1 MAKKAPASPL
11 KKAPAKRKPRP
22 KKPPVIKTETGIE
35 LSEFSPE
42 TLIRLQE
49 ILDAKLN
56 PEKIKLH
63 DPTDY
68 GEPVQSKI
76 LSAIAYALP
85 CLIAM
90 VLGIGIGVYAAG
102 GIHIGPDNKP
112 VPNPTPEPVKSFRV
126 IFVKESGQTLSGEQ
140 VAIPGAKE
148 IRDLLNAKTT
158 AEGNQ
163 PGWREYDPQ
172 QITDN
177 EQPTMKAL
185 WSAVKPQLLPAPCLV
200 VEVNGKVTVMP
211 FPATV
216 AEAVETLKKHGGA

>member
-22 KKPPVIKTETGIE
+22 KKPPVIKTETGVE

-76 LSAIAYALP
+76 LSAIAYVLP
-85 CLIAM
+85 CLIALL
-90 VLGIGIGVYAAG
+90 LGVGIGVYAAG
-102 GIHIGPDNKP
+102 GIQIGGDVRPGPADAVSEVFDTQEAAFRKLNGELAQKLIAG
-112 VPNPTPEPVKSFRV
+112 EIKSENEAR
-126 IFVKESGQTLSGEQ
+126 KWMESNFLPQSD
-140 VAIPGAKE
+140 AAWIK
-148 IRDLLNAKTT
+148 LLESEKAQFGGDKWT
-158 AEGNQ
+158 AEKQ
-163 PGWREYDPQ
+163 
-172 QITDN
+172 
-177 EQPTMKAL
+177 A
-185 WSAVKPQLLPAPCLV
+185 AVIGRYAR
-200 VEVNGKVTVMP
+200 
-211 FPATV
+211 
-216 AEAVETLKKHGGA
+216 

>member
-22 KKPPVIKTETGIE
+22 KKPPVIKTETGVE

-76 LSAIAYALP
+76 LSAIAYVLP
-85 CLIAM
+85 CLIA
-90 VLGIGIGVYAAG
+90 VVIGVGIGVYAAG
-102 GIHIGPDNKP
+102 GIQIGGDVVP
-112 VPNPTPEPVKSFRV
+112 VADDCLSQAHAADRV
-126 IFVKESGQTLSGEQ
+126 TQIAVL
-140 VAIPGAKE
+140 
-148 IRDLLNAKTT
+148 
-158 AEGNQ
+158 
-163 PGWREYDPQ
+163 RELA
-172 QITDN
+172 
-177 EQPTMKAL
+177 EQPFDGTTDEGRRKAGE
-185 WSAVKPQLLPAPCLV
+185 WFNAQRFRNRADDFGAYTDAVSEAIASNSEAELAKKL
-200 VEVNGKVTVMP
+200 EGK
-211 FPATV
+211 
-216 AEAVETLKKHGGA
+216 

>member
-1 MAKKAPASPL
+1 MAKKAPATPA

-22 KKPPVIKTETGIE
+22 KKPAVTII
-35 LSEFSPE
+35 
-42 TLIRLQE
+42 
-49 ILDAKLN
+49 
-56 PEKIKLH
+56 

-68 GEPVQSKI
+68 GTPVIFPSWLMGGLK
-76 LSAIAYALP
+76 AIVL
-85 CLIAM
+85 LTVGVIA
-90 VLGIGIGVYAAG
+90 GIWIAG
-102 GIHIGPDNKP
+102 GIPIGPDNRP
-112 VPNPTPEPVKSFRV
+112 DPAPTPIVPEPVKSFRA
-126 IFVKESGQTLSGEQ
+126 IFVKESGQTLSSEQ

-148 IRDLLNAKTT
+148 IRDFLNAKTT

-177 EQPTMKAL
+177 EQSTMKAL
-185 WSAVKPQLLPAPCLV
+185 WEAVKPKLLPAPCLV
-200 VEVNGKVTVMP
+200 LEVNGKVTVMP

>member
-63 DPTDY
+63 DPTGY

-76 LSAIAYALP
+76 LSALAYALP
-85 CLIAM
+85 CLIAL

-102 GIHIGPDNKP
+102 GIQIGGNVVP
-112 VPNPTPEPVKSFRV
+112 VADAVSEVFDTQEAAFRKLNGELAQKLIAGEVKSENEAR
-126 IFVKESGQTLSGEQ
+126 KWMESNFLPQSD
-140 VAIPGAKE
+140 AAWIK
-148 IRDLLNAKTT
+148 LLESEKAEFGGDKWT
-158 AEGNQ
+158 AEKQ
-163 PGWREYDPQ
+163 
-172 QITDN
+172 
-177 EQPTMKAL
+177 A
-185 WSAVKPQLLPAPCLV
+185 AVIGRYAR
-200 VEVNGKVTVMP
+200 
-211 FPATV
+211 
-216 AEAVETLKKHGGA
+216 

>member
-1 MAKKAPASPL
+1 MAKKAPAVPA
-11 KKAPAKRKPRP
+11 KKAPANRKPRP
-22 KKPPVIKTETGIE
+22 KKPAVPIV
-35 LSEFSPE
+35 
-42 TLIRLQE
+42 
-49 ILDAKLN
+49 
-56 PEKIKLH
+56 

-68 GEPVQSKI
+68 GTPVVFPAWLTGGIK
-76 LSAIAYALP
+76 ALA
-85 CLIAM
+85 LLTIG
-90 VLGIGIGVYAAG
+90 VLGGIWIAG
-102 GIHIGPDNKP
+102 GIEIGPDNKP
-112 VPNPTPEPVKSFRV
+112 EPVPTPIPEPVKSFRA
-126 IFVKESGQTLSGEQ
+126 IFVKESGQTLSSEQ

-148 IRDLLNAKTT
+148 IRDFLNAKTT

-185 WSAVKPQLLPAPCLV
+185 WGAVKPKLLPTPCLV
-200 VEVNGKVTVMP
+200 IEVNGKATVMP